1 MKNDTLCLFSYI
13 QEKRPEPQLS
23 LLDWIHDN
31 PLPAPTENQDILKEY
46 YEDEIH
52 DSVKRFFFSSETD
65 YRKHLKHRNFRYQI
79 MRFSFLVK
87 NYPLPK
93 KEETW
98 DIIMIREAQK
108 ETDEILKKTRNFINL
123 CEPCWNELEGD
134 A

>member
-1 MKNDTLCLFSYI
+1 
-13 QEKRPEPQLS
+13 
-23 LLDWIHDN
+23 
-31 PLPAPTENQDILKEY
+31 
-46 YEDEIH
+46 
-52 DSVKRFFFSSETD
+52 
-65 YRKHLKHRNFRYQI
+65 

-123 CEPCWNELEGD
+123 CEKTVYYHWCTICRYEYSCPIPNPHVYACESCWDELEGD